1 MHARRAATSPFPR
14 RAFLD
19 RRPRPNARPRSRRL
33 ELEAS
38 PSKARPSGLRLHTA
52 SAFEAARGYAPAAR
66 AAVLALAGKPA
77 SGVPGAGLSERAARN
92 VVRSCG
98 ADVEAILAAAA
109 AAAAGSGSGSNG
121 NAGSLGPQ
129 AAKLLA
135 PGSPGAAAARR
146 NWGLLRLAAEAQNIP
161 SAVAA
166 ALDAAM
172 VEGEEGAVAGDH
184 SERRA
189 AEAAAASTATELV
202 LLHPSVGARW
212 QRLAPALDA
221 AARAAGGGSP
231 GGLALPHA
239 ARFVCPR
246 RGVPIDFVAR
256 VYEPASGRLL
266 PGLWLPEE
274 EEEEEQQQQQSS
286 PSPAAAEAPG
296 GKGGGAFDPRDCVAV
311 MVVGAGDLEASP
323 GGKRPPQ
330 PSPGA
335 KRRLALWKASGWRV
349 AAVTVE
355 ELLGSSGGDGG
366 DDSEAAAAAA
376 ALKAALRR
384 AIGLAG

>member
-1 MHARRAATSPFPR
+1 M
-14 RAFLD
+14 
-19 RRPRPNARPRSRRL
+19 
-33 ELEAS
+33 
-38 PSKARPSGLRLHTA
+38 
-52 SAFEAARGYAPAAR
+52 
-66 AAVLALAGKPA
+66 LALAGKPS

-98 ADVEAILAAAA
+98 ANVEAILAAAA
-109 AAAAGSGSGSNG
+109 TAASSGSGSSG

-172 VEGEEGAVAGDH
+172 AEGEEGAVAGDH

-189 AEAAAASTATELV
+189 AEAAAASTAAKLV

-221 AARAAGGGSP
+221 AARAAGGAGP
-231 GGLALPHA
+231 GALALPHA

-266 PGLWLPEE
+266 PGLMLPEE
-274 EEEEEQQQQQSS
+274 AEEQQQRQQSS

-296 GKGGGAFDPRDCVAV
+296 GEGGGAFEPRDCVAV
-311 MVVGAGDLEASP
+311 VVVGAGDLEASP

-335 KRRLALWKASGWRV
+335 KRRLALWKACGWRV

-355 ELLGSSGGDGG
+355 ELLGSGGDGG
-366 DDSEAAAAAA
+366 DDSKAAAAA